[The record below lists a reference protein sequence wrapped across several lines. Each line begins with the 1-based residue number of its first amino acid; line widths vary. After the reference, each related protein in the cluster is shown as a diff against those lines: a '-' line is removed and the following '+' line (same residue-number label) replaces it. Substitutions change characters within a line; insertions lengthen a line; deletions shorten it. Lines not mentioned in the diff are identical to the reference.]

1 MTALRVLAELSEALD
16 CQTGAAR
23 AMEEANEAKAL
34 GGVMAPLSGSPSTG
48 PDTDGDYNSSILG
61 RVWVADVLLLL
72 ATIPALVA
80 ARHYAVVAKAACAD
94 FDADQ
99 TSWCNETTRLRREC
113 FAAAL
118 VSTAGYVLAAH
129 YGAAVDEQWQGGA
142 ALGLL
147 VIGCAWGGKSAVM
160 LSRTGGFP
168 DKNAEEEEYEYQ
180 RM

>member
-1 MTALRVLAELSEALD
+1 MTALRVLAELSEAQD

-34 GGVMAPLSGSPSTG
+34 RGAMAPLSGSRSSTG
-48 PDTDGDYNSSILG
+48 VDTDGDYYSSILG

-72 ATIPALVA
+72 AVIPALVA
-80 ARHYAVVAKAACAD
+80 TRHYVVVAKAACAD

-118 VSTAGYVLAAH
+118 VSMAGYVLAAH
-129 YGAAVDEQWQGGA
+129 YGAAVEEQWQGGA

-147 VIGCAWGGKSAVM
+147 VIGCAWGGKSAVK
-160 LSRTGGFP
+160 LSRMGGFP
-168 DKNAEEEEYEYQ
+168 DDQDADTEEGYDV
-180 RM
+180 